1 MKRLLLV
8 VLLYLLAAA
17 GVRGDDFSKQVNA
30 LEKAWMRDD
39 GAEIRASVDALQKL
53 PPGTRVTYA
62 IGYAERR
69 LAFLRTVPQPDRMA
83 AMADAIARFEEV
95 IKAEP
100 ANAEGH
106 ALLAS
111 SLGSMIGFDRKLAMD
126 YGPRSGQEMEQ
137 ALSLEPNNPRVLVL
151 AGISAFMKPEEYGGG
166 MEKAEPL
173 LRRAASILAQ
183 QPDDRPWPNWGR
195 FDAHMWLGQLLDK
208 SGKHDD
214 ARTEYE
220 AALAIAPQSQWARA
234 ILRTQ
239 AK

>member
-8 VLLYLLAAA
+8 VLLYLLAA

-30 LEKAWMRDD
+30 LERAWMSDD
-39 GAEIRASVDALQKL
+39 GAAIKASMDALQKL

-69 LAFLRTVPQPDRMA
+69 MAFLRTVPQADRMA
-83 AMADAIARFEEV
+83 LMTDAIARFEAV

-100 ANAEGH
+100 SNGEAH

-111 SLGSMIGFDRKLAMD
+111 CLGAMIGFDRMLAKD
-126 YGPRSGQEMEQ
+126 YGRRSGTEMDQ

-151 AGISAFMKPEEYGGG
+151 AGISAFLKPEEYGGG
-166 MEKAEPL
+166 PEKAEPL

-183 QPDDRPWPNWGR
+183 EPEDRPWPNWGR

-208 SGKHDD
+208 IGRHDD

-220 AALAIAPQSQWARA
+220 AVLTIAPQSQWARA
-234 ILRTQ
+234 ILHAQ

>member
-1 MKRLLLV
+1 MKRLLLI
-8 VLLYLLAAA
+8 VLLYLLAA
-17 GVRGDDFSKQVNA
+17 GVRGDDFSKQVKA
-30 LEKAWMRDD
+30 LEKAWMGDD
-39 GAEIRASVDALQKL
+39 AVEIRASIDALQKL
-53 PPGTRVTYA
+53 PPATRVTYA
-62 IGYAERR
+62 VGYAERR

-83 AMADAIARFEEV
+83 AMADAVAKFEEV
-95 IKAEP
+95 VKAEP
-100 ANAEGH
+100 SNAEGH

-111 SLGSMIGFDRKLAMD
+111 SLGSMIGFDKKLAMD
-126 YGPRSGQEMEQ
+126 YGRRSGAEMEQ

-166 MEKAEPL
+166 VEKAEPL

-183 QPDDRPWPNWGR
+183 QPEDQPWPNWGR

-208 SGKHDD
+208 VGKHED

-220 AALAIAPQSQWARA
+220 AVLVIAPQSQWARA
-234 ILRTQ
+234 ILRAQ